1 VRWRVI
7 AVGAAGRDF
16 YRRGCAHYRERLAR
30 LAPIEVREV
39 KEGRGAPDAVRAAEA
54 AALRARA
61 EGRTVALDEG
71 GRAWT
76 SRALADHVSQL
87 ELRGT
92 SRLTLWIGGAEG
104 LDPALRAAADEVW
117 RLSDLTLPHD
127 LARLVLL
134 EQLYRVEAL
143 RAGHP
148 YHRG

>member
-1 VRWRVI
+1 MRWRLV
-7 AVGAAGRDF
+7 AVGAPGRGF
-16 YRRGCAHYRERLAR
+16 YERGVAHYQGRLAR
-30 LAPIEVREV
+30 LAPIEVQEV
-39 KEGRGAPDAVRAAEA
+39 KEGRGDPDAVRAAEA

-61 EGRTVALDEG
+61 DGRTVALDER

-76 SRALADHVSQL
+76 TRALADHVTDL
-87 ELRGT
+87 EVRGT

-104 LDPALRAAADEVW
+104 LDPALRAGADEVW
-117 RLSDLTLPHD
+117 RLSDLTLAHD

>member
-1 VRWRVI
+1 MRWRVI
-7 AVGAAGRDF
+7 AVGAPGRDF
-16 YRRGCAHYRERLAR
+16 YRRGVAHYRERLAR
-30 LAPIEVREV
+30 LAAVEVREV
-39 KEGRGAPDAVRAAEA
+39 KEGRGAPEAVRATEA
-54 AALRARA
+54 AALRAGA
-61 EGRTVALDEG
+61 EGRTVALDER

-76 SRALADHVSQL
+76 TTALAEHVSEL

-92 SRLTLWIGGAEG
+92 SRLSLWIGGAEG
-104 LDPALRAAADEVW
+104 LDPDLRDAADEVW

-127 LARLVLL
+127 LARLMLI